1 MLVLLGIILIVYK
14 QTNVTLIIV
23 WDKLK
28 KVKEKIM
35 LMKKIYI
42 FKNLVLNMEFE
53 YMIHFRKLQLK
64 FMINYKICL

>member
-28 KVKEKIM
+28 KVKKKIM

-42 FKNLVLNMEFE
+42 FKKLALKMELE
-53 YMIHFRKLQLK
+53 
-64 FMINYKICL
+64 